1 MDMDPTLFL
10 RQTPGATPTFEVQA
24 KMLLQV
30 SEANLARIES
40 EIKALE
46 RLRDQER
53 GTIAAL
59 RTAIAP
65 IRKLPTELLVEIL
78 LAVRDCF
85 TKLAPRNIK
94 PRIRNLHALSQV
106 CVYWRRIVH
115 TTPQLWTDKLLMT
128 PDKTPTVAYIACVK
142 EWLERS
148 APMNIP
154 VHLEISREGVDA
166 GPLMDAMVTTAHRW
180 NAAEFTLPSFSLLSR
195 IPSDC
200 LKSLERVSLRSTD
213 VRHHAHTRVF
223 LSAEHLCRVDLE
235 TLHTSQLLMPWS
247 RLTEIVVSDPS
258 PQDCLDTLVQCT
270 GIVSATLHTRAWPD
284 SISLS
289 QRHTTALGR
298 LEDLSIWLGYGHTPD
313 GRSVAPL
320 FMCLALPALKKLGL
334 YDLDSWPSAE
344 FTQFQLRS
352 PKLESLQFSSVYMQ
366 PSDLLSILRHAPSL
380 VELNMGNC
388 VDFFDN
394 SIISGLQYSTTHVL
408 PLAPKLETLSLSYTD
423 TYFDEDALDA
433 MIQSRWW
440 TDEQLLALPSPPKV
454 SRWSYVEI
462 ERGPADFIEDG
473 TLDTIGPQ
481 LEAKVDEY
489 RSQGL
494 NIFVR

>member
-1 MDMDPTLFL
+1 MDMNPTRFL
-10 RQTPGATPTFEVQA
+10 SQTPGVTPTFDAQA
-24 KMLLQV
+24 KILLQV

-115 TTPQLWTDKLLMT
+115 TTPQLWTDELLMT

-200 LKSLERVSLRSTD
+200 LKSLERVSLQSTD
-213 VRHHAHTRVF
+213 
-223 LSAEHLCRVDLE
+223 
-235 TLHTSQLLMPWS
+235 
-247 RLTEIVVSDPS
+247 
-258 PQDCLDTLVQCT
+258 DCLDTLVQCT
-270 GIVSATLHTRAWPD
+270 GVVSATPHTRAWPA
-284 SISLS
+284 SINLS

-313 GRSVAPL
+313 ARSVAPL
-320 FMCLALPALKKLGL
+320 FMCLALPALKKLDL

-344 FTQFQLRS
+344 FAQFQLRS
-352 PKLESLQFSSVYMQ
+352 PKLESLQFSCVYMQ
-366 PSDLLSILRHAPSL
+366 PSDLLSILRHGPSL

-394 SIISGLQYSTTHVL
+394 SIISGLQYSTTHVS

-423 TYFDEDALDA
+423 TDFDEDALDA

-440 TDEQLLALPSPPKV
+440 TDEQFLALPSPPKV

-462 ERGPADFIEDG
+462 ERGPEDFIEDG
-473 TLDTIGPQ
+473 TLDAISPR

-494 NIFVR
+494 NIFVFQLSSLLRVD